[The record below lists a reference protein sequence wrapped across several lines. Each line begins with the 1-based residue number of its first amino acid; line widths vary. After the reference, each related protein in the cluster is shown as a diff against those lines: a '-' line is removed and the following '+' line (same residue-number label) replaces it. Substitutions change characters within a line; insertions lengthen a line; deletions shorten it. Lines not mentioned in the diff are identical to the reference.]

1 MNKTPLLEFIYNRKK
16 TAGTNREGAV
26 ELRITFERKQKYMT
40 TGIRVL
46 PKQWHKGTIVN
57 RLDALQLNQ
66 TMEKLMTEVRQVIL
80 EMLDDGHIDMSMPYL
95 TS

>member
-66 TMEKLMTEVRQVIL
+66 TVEKLMTEVRQVIL